1 MINDETLVALAEEN
15 DELRARAFVYRDAI
29 DHAYA
34 IAKKALLPDP
44 DFPELMAKV
53 REVLT
58 QARTLC
64 DSLNSAAQRRGMGI
78 VDDEILALATAAGG
92 HHFLTGEGQ
101 LRWIA
106 ARKRASQREPK
117 SLREHGRDLLTLNA
131 KEQPLRLLRVLAED
145 DAEDAALTATL
156 TENTK

>member
-44 DFPELMAKV
+44 DMPELMAKV

-64 DSLNSAAQRRGMGI
+64 DSLNGATQRRGMEI
-78 VDDEILALATAAGG
+78 VDNEILALATAAGG

-106 ARKRASQREPK
+106 ARKRASQREAK
-117 SLREHGRDLLTLNA
+117 SLAEHGRDLLKLAAQET
-131 KEQPLRLLRVLAED
+131 PIRLALVLAED
-145 DAEDAALTATL
+145 AADDAALAAHTPEHAP
-156 TENTK
+156 